1 MKILSYIFLV
11 AIIVSIA
18 VLSIFIKEKNKS
30 EIKYIELKGNYY
42 LSQNEYLKYA
52 HLANKDDYRELSP
65 KIIKD
70 RLEKHPYIKNVDI
83 VSSDNSVTI
92 EIFEKNFEALLM
104 SNSKEYLISDE
115 NIVIPRLPN
124 SEKIDFPIINDPYT
138 KSEIVEFSEA
148 QKNNDVK
155 IGLKII
161 TAIKIINPKLYESL
175 SEVNLRAGKDIILQ
189 FSTLDVPVVLGRNNE
204 IEKIILFEKLL
215 QKLDYSQIENTL
227 SYIDLRYSQYLYV
240 GKSIDSNTEQESN
253 SWKII

>member
-1 MKILSYIFLV
+1 
-11 AIIVSIA
+11 
-18 VLSIFIKEKNKS
+18 
-30 EIKYIELKGNYY
+30 
-42 LSQNEYLKYA
+42 
-52 HLANKDDYRELSP
+52 
-65 KIIKD
+65 
-70 RLEKHPYIKNVDI
+70 
-83 VSSDNSVTI
+83 
-92 EIFEKNFEALLM
+92 
-104 SNSKEYLISDE
+104 
-115 NIVIPRLPN
+115 LPN

-189 FSTLDVPVVLGRNNE
+189 FSTLDIPVVLGRNNE

-253 SWKII
+253 S